1 MIERLKRLGVQ
12 HTVMLTG
19 DRLDNAK
26 RVAAQ
31 AGIGEVVAELLPE
44 EKVAAVE
51 RLQSKYEPLVMVGDG
66 INDAPALA
74 AATVGIAMGARGTG
88 ISAEAADIV
97 LLVDDVTKVGDVIAI
112 GQRTRSIVLQSIGI
126 GLGVSMLL
134 MVIASFG
141 FIPAPVGALL
151 QEGLDVV
158 VILNALRAR

>member
-1 MIERLKRLGVQ
+1 MKRLRRLGVK
-12 HTVMLTG
+12 HLVMLTG

-26 RVAAQ
+26 RVAEQ
-31 AGIGEVVAELLPE
+31 AGIEEVVADLLPQ
-44 EKVAAVE
+44 EKVLAVQ
-51 RLQSKYEPLVMVGDG
+51 RLQGKYEPLIMVGDG

-97 LLVDDVTKVGDVIAI
+97 LLVDDVTKVGSIIAI
-112 GQRTRSIVLQSIGI
+112 GQRTRGIVLQSIGI
-126 GLGVSMLL
+126 GLGVSLVLML
-134 MVIASFG
+134 IASLG

-151 QEGLDVV
+151 QEGLDVF